1 MLVLF
6 HIKAADN
13 GFDACVF
20 INENTYKLEILT
32 NLVII
37 HIKELP
43 SVGSDLC
50 ELTKNT

>member
-1 MLVLF
+1 MFLF
-6 HIKAADN
+6 AIKATDN
-13 GFDACVF
+13 ALEVCVLR
-20 INENTYKLEILT
+20 NENTYKLEILT